1 MHESEQFGDAP
12 RVSREP
18 LEPLDGDPAPAAPHV
33 REGLPPGFRMRA
45 DAHYV
50 DQLDTRMSSIPV
62 RLIDTQAI
70 EAVHQAGD
78 SAVTPAFV
86 DSVRQLGILQPLL
99 VTAYGSRYRV
109 IAGRRRLAAAVSAG
123 LREVPCLVQHVD
135 GERAERMALASNL
148 PATRV
153 RAATVSP
160 SPSPATGALTGEL
173 AEVLTS
179 VAACA
184 DLMAQASAMS
194 QTVAV
199 ALIKAEAARAMD
211 LLLGLQVLRDEMPIR
226 RAPAS
231 ASGILDLVAH
241 ATTTAQPFGDSS
253 IDVRIEPCPAAMT
266 VKGDSGLLVNA
277 VTVLVSATISLM
289 ESIGPPPAGNG
300 PRTVV
305 SVRATEGARSVVSFV
320 VRQTTIDFPGAWLAR
335 PFDIAWPIRDGA
347 SVLSRLQAARKIAH
361 AHGGDVEMEASDE
374 GSTFTLSIPG
384 GDESLRR

>member
-1 MHESEQFGDAP
+1 
-12 RVSREP
+12 
-18 LEPLDGDPAPAAPHV
+18 
-33 REGLPPGFRMRA
+33 MRA

-70 EAVHQAGD
+70 EAVYQGGD
-78 SAVTPAFV
+78 SVTPAFV
-86 DSVRQLGILQPLL
+86 DSVRQLGVLQPLL

-109 IAGRRRLAAAVSAG
+109 IAGRRRLAAAVAAG

-135 GERAERMALASNL
+135 GERGERMALASNL
-148 PATRV
+148 PATRA
-153 RAATVSP
+153 RAATTSP
-160 SPSPATGALTGEL
+160 APPTATGALTSEL
-173 AEVLTS
+173 AEALTS

-184 DLMAQASAMS
+184 DLMAKTSAMS
-194 QTVAV
+194 QATAV

-211 LLLGLQVLRDEMPIR
+211 LLVGLQVIRDEMPIR

-241 ATTTAQPFGDSS
+241 AASTAVPFGDGS
-253 IDVRIEPCPAAMT
+253 IDVRIQPCPAAMT

-277 VTVLVSATISLM
+277 INVLVSATVSLM
-289 ESIGPPPAGNG
+289 ESIGPPPAGTG
-300 PRTVV
+300 PRAVV
-305 SVRATEGARSVVSFV
+305 SVRAAEDARSTVSFI
-320 VRQTTIDFPGAWLAR
+320 VRQTAIDFPGAWLAR

-361 AHGGDVEMEASDE
+361 AHGGDVEMETSDE
-374 GSTFTLSIPG
+374 GSTFTLTIPG
-384 GDESLRR
+384 SDESLRR

>member
-1 MHESEQFGDAP
+1 MHESEQVGDAP

-18 LEPLDGDPAPAAPHV
+18 LEPLDEDPAPAAPQV

-50 DQLDTRMSSIPV
+50 DQLDARMSSIPV

-70 EAVHQAGD
+70 EATHQTGD
-78 SAVTPAFV
+78 AVTPAFI

-148 PATRV
+148 PATRP
-153 RAATVSP
+153 RAATTSAATP
-160 SPSPATGALTGEL
+160 PATGGLTSEL
-173 AEVLTS
+173 AEVLAS
-179 VAACA
+179 VTACA
-184 DLMAQASAMS
+184 ELMAQASKMS
-194 QTVAV
+194 QGVAA

-211 LLLGLQVLRDEMPIR
+211 LLVGLQVLRDELPIR

-231 ASGILDLVAH
+231 ASAVLDLIAH
-241 ATTTAQPFGDSS
+241 AAATAQPFGDGA

-277 VTVLVSATISLM
+277 VNVLVSATVSLM
-289 ESIGPPPAGNG
+289 EAIGPPQTNG
-300 PRTVV
+300 SRAVI
-305 SVRATEGARSVVSFV
+305 SVRATEDARRVVSFV
-320 VRQTTIDFPGAWLAR
+320 VRQTTIDLPGAWLAR
-335 PFDIAWPIRDGA
+335 PFEIAWPIRDGA

-361 AHGGDVEMEASDE
+361 AHGGDIEMEVSDE

-384 GDESLRR
+384 SDESLRR